1 MKAIVWDG
9 KQATVATD
17 IEARDIRAGE
27 VRVRIEAAG
36 LCHSDVSVLNG
47 TIMFPPPVV
56 LGHEGAGVVV
66 QVGADVTN
74 VEGRRPRGVV
84 DARQLRA
91 VRELRPGQAD
101 VLSAVARQAH
111 PTLHQRRG

>member
-9 KQATVATD
+9 QQATVQTD
-17 IEARDIRAGE
+17 IQVRDLRAGE

-56 LGHEGAGVVV
+56 LGHEGAGVVT
-66 QVGADVTN
+66 QVSPDVTN
-74 VEGRRPRGVV
+74 VKVGDHV
-84 DARQLRA
+84 
-91 VRELRPGQAD
+91 
-101 VLSAVARQAH
+101 VLS
-111 PTLHQRRG
+111 TLGNCGQCASCDTGK